1 MADETTTAFPGG
13 ETIEAA
19 SETRLAEMLHELS
32 GKHGALREELGRL
45 EGWIER
51 IEIELARR
59 GSGG

>member
-1 MADETTTAFPGG
+1 MADETTITFPD
-13 ETIEAA
+13 EAVEAA

-32 GKHGALREELGRL
+32 ARQGALREELGRL

-51 IEIELARR
+51 VEVELARR